1 MGLQL
6 RPKGSDGPLYNPD
19 RDFAY
24 SHTSMIQCVINAF
37 NSDRWPYVFDSLL
50 ALVPKDSWDTKYTP
64 TDAEHADKCWEE
76 LVKAKDVYCE
86 LCNICCEDSD
96 ESYEDVVARSGW
108 GDVPGPYR
116 VAWLSMLG
124 VVMTGQL
131 FTGLRDVTAED
142 TPRSTHVEDLLKH
155 SHESRLIHN
164 YLSTG
169 DDLKSDLKAVVEKLR
184 NEDVSWEVIDRIIN
198 REKAIG

>member
-1 MGLQL
+1 MGIQL
-6 RPKGSDGPLYNPD
+6 RPKGSGDPMYNPD

-37 NSDRWPYVFDSLL
+37 NSDRWPYVFESLL
-50 ALVPKDSWDTKYTP
+50 ALVPKDSAV
-64 TDAEHADKCWEE
+64 TDEEHENLCWRE
-76 LVKAKDVYCE
+76 LVKTKDVYCE
-86 LCNICCEDSD
+86 LCNICCEDAD

-108 GDVPGPYR
+108 GDVSGPYR
-116 VAWLSMLG
+116 IAWLSMLG

-131 FTGLRDVTAED
+131 FTGLRDVTAFEV
-142 TPRSTHVEDLLKH
+142 PRSTHVEDLLKN
-155 SHESRLIHN
+155 SNASRLIHN

-184 NEDVSWEVIDRIIN
+184 NEDVSWETIDRIIN

>member
-1 MGLQL
+1 MALQL
-6 RPKGSDGPLYNPD
+6 RPKGSDDPMYNPE

-37 NSDRWPYVFDSLL
+37 NSDRWPYVFESLL
-50 ALVPKDSWDTKYTP
+50 ALVPKEEGDT
-64 TDAEHADKCWEE
+64 DEEHKDKCWEE
-76 LVKAKDVYCE
+76 LVKAKDIYCQF
-86 LCNICCEDSD
+86 CNICCEDSS
-96 ESYEDVVARSGW
+96 ESYEDVITRSGW
-108 GDVPGPYR
+108 GEVPGPYR

-124 VVMTGQL
+124 IVMTGQL
-131 FTGLRDVTAED
+131 FTGLRDVTAEAI
-142 TPRSTHVEDLLKH
+142 PRSTHVEDLLKH

-164 YLSTG
+164 FLSTG
-169 DDLKSDLKAVVEKLR
+169 DDLKSDLKAIVEKLR

>member
-1 MGLQL
+1 VGLQL
-6 RPKGSDGPLYNPD
+6 RPKGSGDPMYSPE

-24 SHTSMIQCVINAF
+24 SHTSIVQCIINAF
-37 NSDRWPYVFDSLL
+37 NSDRWPYVFELL
-50 ALVPKDSWDTKYTP
+50 VATVPKESTV
-64 TDAEHADKCWEE
+64 TDEAHADMCWGE
-76 LVKAKDVYCE
+76 LVKVKDVYCE
-86 LCNICCEDSD
+86 FCNICCEDSD
-96 ESYEDVVARSGW
+96 ESYEDVIARSGW

-131 FTGLRDVTAED
+131 FTGLRDVTAEA

-184 NEDVSWEVIDRIIN
+184 DEDVSWEVIDRIIN
-198 REKAIG
+198 REKAIV